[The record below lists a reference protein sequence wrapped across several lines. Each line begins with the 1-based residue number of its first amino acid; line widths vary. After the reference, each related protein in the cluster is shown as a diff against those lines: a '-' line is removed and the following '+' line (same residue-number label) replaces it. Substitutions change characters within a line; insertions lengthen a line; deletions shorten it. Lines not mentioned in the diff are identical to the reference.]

1 MKDLILIGG
10 GGHCTSCIDV
20 IESQGQYQIRGI
32 LDSSDKVGT
41 SVAGYPIS
49 DTDDALATYV
59 QQGCHF
65 LITIGHIHSSAARE
79 RIYSQ
84 LINLNAPLATV
95 VSPRAHLARTAQVG
109 AGVIVMHDALINA
122 NAKVG
127 DNCIIN
133 SKALVEHDAQIAAHC
148 HVSTGAVINGGA
160 HIETSSFVG
169 SNAVVVQGV
178 QTPTQAFIKAGRCYA
193 GERQPSV
200 GTKTVV
206 LTTIFPV
213 KEAYVHDYFNS
224 LVRQSVQGFDVV
236 LVNDGFGDLSA
247 LKAQY
252 PQLNIIEL
260 ESAGSIVK
268 NREHMCQ
275 FALNNQYGV
284 AIFADIDDYF
294 SDNRVAHSL
303 RLLEDYDVVVN
314 DLTSFNETAQLQSR
328 ILSTRVADG
337 DEITLDFIRDKNLC
351 GLSNTAIR
359 LTGLASETLRF
370 PSDLVAV
377 DWYLFSTLLCQSKR
391 AVFTNQAVTYYRQHQ
406 SNTVGIGRINIET
419 IRQSLQVRSI
429 HYQNMLAV
437 NTDYQTDLDANQQ
450 LIARFNHPDECAAIL
465 EINQTNNYTPLWW
478 EVIAK

>member
-10 GGHCTSCIDV
+10 GGHCASCIDV

-32 LDSSDKVGT
+32 LDSVDKVGT
-41 SVAGYPIS
+41 TVAGYPIL

-59 QQGCHF
+59 EQGCHF
-65 LITIGHIHSSAARE
+65 LITIGHIQSSAVRE
-79 RIYSQ
+79 RIYAQ
-84 LINLNAPLATV
+84 LVALGAPIATV

-122 NAKVG
+122 NAQVA

-133 SKALVEHDAQIAAHC
+133 SKALVEHDAQISAHC
-148 HVSTGAVINGGA
+148 HVSTSAVVNGGA
-160 HIETSSFVG
+160 HIETGSFVG

-178 QTPTQAFIKAGRCYA
+178 QTPAKAFIKAGRCYV
-193 GERQPSV
+193 GERPPSV
-200 GTKTVV
+200 TMKTAV

-213 KEAYVHDYFNS
+213 KEAYAHDYFAS
-224 LVRQSVQGFDVV
+224 LARQSVQGFDVV

-260 ESAGSIVK
+260 ESAGGIAK
-268 NREHMCQ
+268 NREQMCQ
-275 FALNNQYGV
+275 FALNNQYDV
-284 AIFADIDDYF
+284 AIFADIDDYS

-303 RLLEDYDVVVN
+303 RLLADYDVVVN
-314 DLTSFNETAQLQSR
+314 DLTSFNDTEQLQSQ
-328 ILSTRVADG
+328 ILSKRVADG
-337 DEITLDFIRDKNLC
+337 DEITLEFIRDKNLC
-351 GLSNTAIR
+351 GLSNTAMR
-359 LTGLASETLRF
+359 LTDVAAETLRF

-406 SNTVGIGRINIET
+406 ANTVGIGRMSIES

-429 HYQNMLAV
+429 HYQHMMAV
-437 NTDYQTDLDANQQ
+437 SADYQADLDANQQ
-450 LIARFNHPDECAAIL
+450 LVARLSHPDECAAIL
-465 EINQTNNYTPLWW
+465 EMNQTNNDSPLWW